1 MRSLHVRAES
11 SIVGYGGSSSFLL
24 LLPLFI
30 LKIFMK
36 FGVITMGST
45 PPPPTAG
52 SATVR
57 AKSNALA
64 GGQNA

>member
-45 PPPPTAG
+45 PPPTHCWIRHCA
-52 SATVR
+52 R
-57 AKSNALA
+57 
-64 GGQNA
+64 

>member
-45 PPPPTAG
+45 PPHPLLDPPLC
-52 SATVR
+52 
-57 AKSNALA
+57 ALSRMR
-64 GGQNA
+64 